1 MAVQRAIVDQDIGMT
16 PTTFD
21 NPMGIAGFEF
31 VEFAAP
37 EGQGDAMR
45 AYFEGMGF
53 SAVARH
59 RNRAITLFL
68 SLIHI

>member
-21 NPMGIAGFEF
+21 NPMG
-31 VEFAAP
+31 
-37 EGQGDAMR
+37 
-45 AYFEGMGF
+45 
-53 SAVARH
+53 
-59 RNRAITLFL
+59 L